1 MDTIFITFEGIDGC
15 GKTTQIELFEKYLK
29 EQNSRV
35 LITREPDGT
44 EFAEKCRNLLHE
56 YGDKISPH
64 TQAFLMNAGRRD
76 HYEKVLKP
84 NLELKLF
91 DFIICEHYMDS
102 AVAYQIHGQK
112 IPRDF
117 VYALILGASEILIPH
132 MIFFLDIDPKLALER
147 INNQN
152 QKDYF
157 DNEKVEFFESV
168 RNGYKRLS
176 NSSKGIY
183 KNYTYDNYITID
195 ASKNPNEVHKEI
207 TTKFEHLLES
217 IFKGFASNLKK
228 ILN

>member
-1 MDTIFITFEGIDGC
+1 MFITFEGIDGC
-15 GKTTQIELFEKYLK
+15 GKSTQIELFEKYLK
-29 EQNSRV
+29 EQKFRV
-35 LITREPDGT
+35 LTTREPDGT
-44 EFAEKCRNLLHE
+44 EFAEKCRDLLYE

-84 NLELKLF
+84 NLEFF
-91 DFIICEHYMDS
+91 DFIICERYMDS

-112 IPRDF
+112 VPRDF

-132 MIFFLDIDPKLALER
+132 MTFFLDIDPKLALER

-168 RNGYKRLS
+168 RNGYKKLS
-176 NSSKGIY
+176 NSSKAIY
-183 KNYTYDNYITID
+183 KSYSYNNYIIID

-207 TTKFEHLLES
+207 TTKFVHLLKS
-217 IFKGFASNLKK
+217 IFNGHASNLKE

>member
-1 MDTIFITFEGIDGC
+1 MDTMFITFEGIDGC
-15 GKTTQIELFEKYLK
+15 GKTTQIKLFEKYLK
-29 EQNSRV
+29 EQNFRV
-35 LITREPDGT
+35 LTTREPGGT
-44 EFAEKCRNLLHE
+44 EFAEKCRDLLHE

-64 TQAFLMNAGRRD
+64 TQAFLMSAGRRD

-84 NLELKLF
+84 NLELF

-132 MIFFLDIDPKLALER
+132 MVFFLDIDPKLALER
-147 INNQN
+147 INN

-168 RNGYKRLS
+168 RNGYKKLS
-176 NSSKGIY
+176 WN
-183 KNYTYDNYITID
+183 
-195 ASKNPNEVHKEI
+195 
-207 TTKFEHLLES
+207 
-217 IFKGFASNLKK
+217 
-228 ILN
+228 